1 MSQVDLSNMAAGK
14 LLIQLSL
21 LSKIISLVH
30 ADLTPTAPGPGQTFT
45 AGKNCTIMWNVDES
59 GSWKNTTIGK
69 ISSQFLRLHSEKKF
83 VDLMSGSNTNM
94 SLVRNV
100 VSGLDGTDP
109 SLTPYNW
116 ICPEVDPYSA
126 IYFYQVR

>member
-1 MSQVDLSNMAAGK
+1 MAAGK
-14 LLIQLSL
+14 LLIQLSF
-21 LSKIISLVH
+21 LSKIVSLVH
-30 ADLTPTAPGPGQTFT
+30 ADLLPTAPGPGQTFT
-45 AGKNCTIMWNVDES
+45 AGKNCTIMWNADES
-59 GSWKNTTIGK
+59 GSWKNVTIGEEF
-69 ISSQFLRLHSEKKF
+69 IPHSPADSEQRV

-100 VSGLDGTDP
+100 VSGLDGTNS

-116 ICPEVDPYSA
+116 TCPEVDPYAA